1 MRRKPIQ
8 EWMILLTYLFLL
20 ILITVHSGYLCQK
33 LWFIIKQFFPL
44 ILAGVLAFV
53 LNHPY
58 KYLCTVYKKKG
69 KVPEKAARV
78 GSILTV
84 YLGLAGVVAA
94 AGGFALP
101 RLIEGIRQFA
111 ENQENYMQVFEKS
124 AQQLMSQIGLDAVD
138 ITPVFEGVSEYLGR
152 VDQMLDEFLPRMARL
167 TTGVFR
173 GTVQFGI
180 IIVLSIY
187 MLYDKEHLK
196 KQSKRVYMAY
206 VPKQYNLSGLRMI
219 STISEIFNHFVV
231 GQGLESCILGIL
243 CFVGMLML
251 RLEYSGFVS
260 LVVGMTAFI
269 PLLGAYIGGGLGFLL
284 LLFISVRKAVIFF
297 VFFVILQ
304 QIENNFIYPRIVG
317 RRTGLPGIWVLAS
330 VTVGGGLFGIIGMIL
345 SVPFATLIY
354 TVIER
359 GIQIRECRQATEEAE
374 LRQKNEDKIS

>member
-1 MRRKPIQ
+1 
-8 EWMILLTYLFLL
+8 
-20 ILITVHSGYLCQK
+20 
-33 LWFIIKQFFPL
+33 
-44 ILAGVLAFV
+44 
-53 LNHPY
+53 
-58 KYLCTVYKKKG
+58 
-69 KVPEKAARV
+69 
-78 GSILTV
+78 
-84 YLGLAGVVAA
+84 
-94 AGGFALP
+94 
-101 RLIEGIRQFA
+101 
-111 ENQENYMQVFEKS
+111 
-124 AQQLMSQIGLDAVD
+124 
-138 ITPVFEGVSEYLGR
+138 
-152 VDQMLDEFLPRMARL
+152 
-167 TTGVFR
+167 
-173 GTVQFGI
+173 
-180 IIVLSIY
+180 
-187 MLYDKEHLK
+187 
-196 KQSKRVYMAY
+196 MAY

-359 GIQIRECRQATEEAE
+359 GIQIRECRQAAEEAE